1 MKERTKKILIV
12 AIIVVVFIAVFLIIR
27 AISPSGGSIIIN
39 SYPEK
44 ASVYINDNLAGET
57 PITIKNL
64 DAGTY
69 TVTVK
74 LAGYKAYN
82 EVVNLSGRNAKKTI
96 SIILEHSTFEIQVDS
111 APQGAT
117 VYLDGL
123 LKGNTPLLISD
134 VTTDVKH
141 VLELKLENYSDYLQT
156 INGQEGDT
164 IQIFAQLEPV
174 TTRIV
179 INSTPSGADV
189 YLNDKVVGKT
199 PLDLKDIEEG
209 EYKLKVVLPQ
219 YTPYEENITVEKGK
233 TIKED
238 IALVKAQT
246 FLSITSNPAGA
257 KVFIDNIEKGITPYE
272 DVNINLG
279 THKVRLELD
288 GYLTYETDIV
298 IEKNKPSNLNI
309 NLFKLP

>member
-74 LAGYKAYN
+74 LAGYKTYS

-272 DVNINLG
+272 DVNINVG

>member
-1 MKERTKKILIV
+1 
-12 AIIVVVFIAVFLIIR
+12 
-27 AISPSGGSIIIN
+27 
-39 SYPEK
+39 
-44 ASVYINDNLAGET
+44 
-57 PITIKNL
+57 
-64 DAGTY
+64 
-69 TVTVK
+69 
-74 LAGYKAYN
+74 
-82 EVVNLSGRNAKKTI
+82 
-96 SIILEHSTFEIQVDS
+96 LEHSTFEIQVDS

-272 DVNINLG
+272 DVNINVG